1 MRRLRTAKD
10 GVKGKPNAL
19 QGVLQLPAELLFDIL
34 ELAHP
39 MDLMHLSRTSKDL
52 RKVGLSKRSEPVW
65 KAAYGNYDE
74 LNTPPEDIPYP
85 RWTAMMYDDARCDV
99 SHFLRLLSDFPE
111 TRWLSSLLSD
121 SY

>member
-1 MRRLRTAKD
+1 MREFLPSLPLRGTKGVSGNYVRGNTMRRLRTAKD

-52 RKVGLSKRSEPVW
+52 RKVVLSKRSEPV
-65 KAAYGNYDE
+65 
-74 LNTPPEDIPYP
+74 
-85 RWTAMMYDDARCDV
+85 
-99 SHFLRLLSDFPE
+99 
-111 TRWLSSLLSD
+111 
-121 SY
+121 